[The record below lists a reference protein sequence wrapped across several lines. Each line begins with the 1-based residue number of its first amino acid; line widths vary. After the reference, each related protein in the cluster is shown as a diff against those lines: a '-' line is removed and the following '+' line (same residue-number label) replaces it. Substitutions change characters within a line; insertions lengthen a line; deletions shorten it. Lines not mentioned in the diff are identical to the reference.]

1 VTAEIIE
8 NIFKDRF
15 VMAAANIQQLAEQM
29 ATGTVARGS
38 VFSRRSSM
46 PSTPPTIE
54 ALKARLKA
62 IWMAGDFGKIAE
74 FAASDA
80 ARFVDGLPLRSGMQ
94 VLDVACGT
102 GNTAIPEARKGAI
115 VTGVDIATNLLE
127 QARLRAQGEGLAID
141 FREGDAEKLA
151 FPDASFDAVITM
163 FGAMFAPR
171 PDLVAA
177 ELVRVCRP
185 KGFVA
190 MANWTPEGFVGKTFI
205 LTGRHVPPPP
215 GIPAPVLWGQ
225 EEVVRERFAKL
236 NCKVEACRRNVEFK
250 YPFDSKGVVEF
261 FRTFFGP
268 TKTAFSRLDEARQS
282 VLASDLEKLWAE
294 NNRGS
299 GNETIVTAEY
309 LDVRVTKA

>member
-1 VTAEIIE
+1 
-8 NIFKDRF
+8 
-15 VMAAANIQQLAEQM
+15 M
-29 ATGTVARGS
+29 S
-38 VFSRRSSM
+38 
-46 PSTPPTIE
+46 STPPTIE
-54 ALKARLKA
+54 AIKERMKAT
-62 IWMAGDFGKIAE
+62 WMAGDFGKVAE

-80 ARFVDGLPLRSGMQ
+80 ARFVDGLPLKSGMQ

-102 GNTAIPEARKGAI
+102 GNTAIPEARKGAK
-115 VTGVDIATNLLE
+115 VTGVDIATNLLD

-171 PDLVAA
+171 PELVAA

-185 KGFVA
+185 QGFIA
-190 MANWTPEGFVGKTFI
+190 MANWTPEGFVGKTFQ
-205 LTGRHVPPPP
+205 LTSRHVPPPP
-215 GIPAPVLWGQ
+215 GVPAPILWGK
-225 EEVVRERFAKL
+225 EDVVRERFAKL
-236 NCKVEACRRNVEFK
+236 NCKVETFKRNAEFK

-261 FRTFFGP
+261 FRNYFGP
-268 TKTAFSRLDEARQS
+268 TKTAFSRLDEAGQS
-282 VLASDLEKLWAE
+282 ALANDLEKRWAE

-309 LDVRVTKA
+309 LDVRVTRA